1 MRICLRKEVTTRKY
15 WVQPYFNQSGELDS
29 DEVTELDQG
38 REVFG
43 LFQTGQRRKVS
54 NFALS

>member
-1 MRICLRKEVTTRKY
+1 MRISLRKEIQRRKY
-15 WVQPYFNQSGELDS
+15 WVHPYFNQSGELDS
-29 DEVTELDQG
+29 DEVTEQCQD

-43 LFQTGQRRKVS
+43 LFQTGQHREVS